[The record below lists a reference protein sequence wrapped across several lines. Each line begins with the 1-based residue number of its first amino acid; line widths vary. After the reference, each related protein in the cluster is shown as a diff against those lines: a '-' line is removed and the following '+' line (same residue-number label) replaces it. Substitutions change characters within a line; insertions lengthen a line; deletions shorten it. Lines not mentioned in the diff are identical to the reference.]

1 MKNSNLRKHGMVV
14 LLVSVGAVLFL
25 FAGKASAVD
34 LFVSPTGDDANTGT
48 YSAPFKTLYKA
59 RDAVRALAKTSNH
72 TVWLRGGTYYLDSA
86 LVLGPSDGGSPACL
100 ITYCNFCGER
110 AILSGAKKVTTAWST
125 YSGSILVTNIGTNVK
140 CDQLFLN
147 GVRQVLARYPD
158 FTAATGT
165 AGFLQG
171 WAANALNA
179 ILNSANPTQG
189 PAYIRAL
196 HANMW
201 GGEDYIVTGNTTS
214 SYQWV
219 GDNNRGS
226 SMHSTYRMIENLFE
240 ELYTAGE
247 WYYNKT
253 TGNLYFWPPSGTNMT
268 TALIELAS
276 VEELIKV
283 VGTSSSSTVSYI
295 TFDSLTFTQTHRT
308 MFTRVP
314 YDKLLRGDWCIV
326 RAGTVFLQNARNITI
341 KNCFFDQ
348 VGGNG
353 VFMNG
358 HNKNNLVYNNRFTNG
373 GASCVACVGLLS
385 ACRDYST
392 WENHKTTISDVTV
405 GPLTQDYPDSC
416 RIDNNRMD
424 SLGRFEKQT
433 AGVHISMSH
442 AITARHNTINWGPRS
457 GINVNDGTWGGH
469 IIEYND
475 ISNVVLESGDHGPFN
490 CWGRDRFWSY
500 NGYCTDGCNG
510 AAKRPYCMLDAMSII
525 HIRNNRLNDNN
536 NSGSY
541 GIDIDDGGTNYW
553 IYKNLCLNC
562 GVKLRE
568 GFFRKVYNNIIISGM
583 EHFHVWYA
591 ECRDTLLRN
600 IIVNSTPYEY
610 IGVTSNLTANQAH
623 TDYNLFWNNGG
634 AVTFTAG
641 AGQDANSRV
650 NVNPLFVNAGAGNYQ
665 VQSTSPALALGFV
678 NFPMDSFGCMSVPA
692 THPCYTVAVETPS
705 VTAVARLSFQC
716 MVNGATLRVRYR
728 LESDALVSITL
739 HTLSGKKIANIANR
753 PEKAGMHTTS
763 WDWFSAGFAVQR
775 CCLLVFSVDGKK
787 EVRKIVM
794 MK

>member
-1 MKNSNLRKHGMVV
+1 MRGRRGSRGALIALSGVV
-14 LLVSVGAVLFL
+14 IALCAYT
-25 FAGKASAVD
+25 GKAVAAD
-34 LFVSPTGDDANTGT
+34 LFISTTGDDANTGT
-48 YSAPFKTLYKA
+48 SGAPFKTLYKA
-59 RDAVRALAKTSNH
+59 RDAVRVLPKTGPI
-72 TVWLRGGTYYLDSA
+72 TVWLRGGTYYLDSS
-86 LVLGPSDGGSPACL
+86 LVFTPSDNGTAASP

-110 AILSGAKKVTTAWST
+110 AILSGGKKVTTAWST
-125 YSGSILVTNIGTNVK
+125 YSGSIMITNIGTNVK

-147 GVRQVLARYPD
+147 GRRQVLARYPNYS
-158 FTAATGT
+158 TGYLDGY
-165 AGFLQG
+165 ASD
-171 WAANALNA
+171 ALNHIA
-179 ILNSANPTQG
+179 TSANPTQG
-189 PAYIRAL
+189 PGYIRAL
-196 HANMW
+196 HDNMW
-201 GGEDYIVTGNTTS
+201 GGNDYIVTGNTST

-226 SMHSTYRMIENLFE
+226 GMHATYRMIENLFE
-240 ELYTAGE
+240 ELNAAGE

-253 TGNLYFWPPSGTNMT
+253 TGNLYFWPPSGTNMS
-268 TALIELAS
+268 TATIELAS

-283 VGTSSSSTVSYI
+283 VGTSSSSPTSYI
-295 TFDSLTFTQTHRT
+295 TFDSLTFAQTHRT

-326 RAGTVFLQNARNITI
+326 RAGTIFLQNAENITV

-358 HNKNNLVYNNRFTNG
+358 HNKNNLIYNNRFVEA
-373 GASCVACVGLLS
+373 GATCVACVGLVS
-385 ACRDYST
+385 ACRNPST
-392 WENHKTTISDVTV
+392 WENHITNMNDATV
-405 GPLTQDYPDSC
+405 GPVSGSFDYPDSC
-416 RIDNNRMD
+416 TISNNLMD

-433 AGVHISMSH
+433 AGVCLSMSH
-442 AITARHNTINWGPRS
+442 AITVRHNTINGSPRS
-457 GINVNDGTWGGH
+457 GVNVNDGTWGGH

-475 ISNVVLESGDHGPFN
+475 ISNCVQESGDHGPFN
-490 CWGRDRFWSY
+490 AWGRDRFWSY
-500 NGYCTDGCNG
+500 NGYCTNGCSG
-510 AAKRPYCMLDAMSII
+510 AAKRPYCMLDAMSTI
-525 HIRNNRLNDNN
+525 HIRNNRINDNN
-536 NSGSY
+536 NLGSY

-562 GVKLRE
+562 GIKLRE
-568 GFFRKVYNNIIISGM
+568 GFFRKVYNNIIIGGM

-665 VQSTSPALALGFV
+665 VQPTSPALALGFV
-678 NFPMDSFGCMSVPA
+678 NFPMDSFGRMSVPA

-705 VTAVARLSFQC
+705 VTALARPSFQC
-716 MVNGATLRVRYR
+716 LVNGAMLRLRYR
-728 LESDALVSITL
+728 LDRDAPVSITL
-739 HTLSGKKIANIANR
+739 CALNGKKIADIANR
-753 PEKAGMHTTS
+753 SEKAGAHEIVWNGSRAM
-763 WDWFSAGFAVQR
+763 AGVLPPGSYLISIA
-775 CCLLVFSVDGKK
+775 VDGKK
-787 EVRKIVM
+787 EVRKIAVM
-794 MK
+794 K